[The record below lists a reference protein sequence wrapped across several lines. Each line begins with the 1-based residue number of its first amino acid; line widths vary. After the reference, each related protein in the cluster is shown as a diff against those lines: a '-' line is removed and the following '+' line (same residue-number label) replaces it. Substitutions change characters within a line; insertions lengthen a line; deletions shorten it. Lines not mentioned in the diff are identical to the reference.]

1 MDKYFHPLAPCIRKD
16 GLISIYEFTTWTE
29 PILRVFEPRVLF
41 SRKEDS
47 QMHDLTIV
55 LAIFAVVVLAYQ
67 SEIDDRPAVQD
78 EDETDCG
85 D

>member
-1 MDKYFHPLAPCIRKD
+1 
-16 GLISIYEFTTWTE
+16 
-29 PILRVFEPRVLF
+29 
-41 SRKEDS
+41 
-47 QMHDLTIV
+47 MHDLTIV